1 MSFEEN
7 IQKWVTL
14 DNQIKMLNDK
24 LKELRENK
32 NSICNN
38 ILQHVDE
45 KSLEN
50 ATVKI
55 SDGKL
60 QFTSI
65 RQTQSL
71 TLKYVHDCL
80 NKCIGKQEQVDAIM
94 KYIKESREIKF
105 IPDIK
110 RTYEN

>member
-45 KSLEN
+45 KNLEN

-80 NKCIGKQEQVDAIM
+80 IKCIGKQEQVDAIM
-94 KYIKESREIKF
+94 KYIKESRDIKY

-110 RTYEN
+110 RTYQN

>member
-7 IQKWVTL
+7 IQKWVSL

-24 LKELRENK
+24 LKELREYRNDT
-32 NSICNN
+32 SNN
-38 ILQHVDE
+38 ILKHVDTE
-45 KSLEN
+45 NLGN

-60 QFTSI
+60 KFASI
-65 RQTQSL
+65 RQTQPL
-71 TLKYVHDCL
+71 TLKYVHECL